1 MAKALGIVCAAWLA
15 CIVAAGAARAQTVLA
30 PGDVAFT
37 GYGSS
42 AADEFTLVLLRDV
55 AAGTSISFTDRG
67 WLAAGGF
74 RAGETSFSV
83 TLDRDF
89 GCGSELRAVMS
100 PLRVFDSAGVSAGA
114 VSGSL
119 LQLST
124 TGDQVFAYQGAPV
137 AGNETGLVAALQMNG
152 PWDADATSTNTSS
165 LPAALV
171 EGRDAIAI
179 SPEVDNA
186 KYDCSV
192 TSGSPDALRAAA
204 HEGARW
210 IRSDATPFDLTVHCG
225 FTCVAATPTPTA
237 EPTATPSPE
246 PTATPSPGATPTAEP
261 TATPTPA
268 PTATPTPT
276 PIATPSPALTAT
288 PIPTPTPQPTP
299 TPAVTAAP
307 HAQTKAQQKCTNA
320 LLAQLPLVSATQLGE
335 AAQCA
340 KSFAQG
346 KAPAAAAC
354 IAADAKGKVAKAI
367 GKSVDAESKSCSE
380 APDFGPVDGERIG
393 TVAVR
398 TALSVVADL
407 LGSDL
412 DAVIVADDVDGAG
425 ARCQRGVL
433 GAARGCLDAHL
444 KGIAACA
451 KAGLKDG
458 SITSEP
464 ALAACIGVDPK
475 GKIASACDLAGNKPD
490 RLRQDLGK
498 LCLARGVTPGDVLPG
513 CAEAA
518 SVEDAH
524 ACLAA
529 KIACRA
535 CRSFAEAGELSID
548 CDAAD
553 DGVANASC
561 LP

>member
-246 PTATPSPGATPTAEP
+246 PTATPSPEPTATPSPEPTATPSPEPTATPSPEPTATPSPEPTATPSPEPTATPSPEPTATPSPGATPTAEP
-261 TATPTPA
+261 TATPTP
-268 PTATPTPT
+268 
-276 PIATPSPALTAT
+276 
-288 PIPTPTPQPTP
+288 
-299 TPAVTAAP
+299 
-307 HAQTKAQQKCTNA
+307 
-320 LLAQLPLVSATQLGE
+320 
-335 AAQCA
+335 
-340 KSFAQG
+340 
-346 KAPAAAAC
+346 
-354 IAADAKGKVAKAI
+354 
-367 GKSVDAESKSCSE
+367 
-380 APDFGPVDGERIG
+380 
-393 TVAVR
+393 
-398 TALSVVADL
+398 
-407 LGSDL
+407 
-412 DAVIVADDVDGAG
+412 
-425 ARCQRGVL
+425 
-433 GAARGCLDAHL
+433 
-444 KGIAACA
+444 
-451 KAGLKDG
+451 
-458 SITSEP
+458 
-464 ALAACIGVDPK
+464 
-475 GKIASACDLAGNKPD
+475 
-490 RLRQDLGK
+490 
-498 LCLARGVTPGDVLPG
+498 
-513 CAEAA
+513 
-518 SVEDAH
+518 
-524 ACLAA
+524 
-529 KIACRA
+529 
-535 CRSFAEAGELSID
+535 
-548 CDAAD
+548 
-553 DGVANASC
+553 
-561 LP
+561 